1 MFRHHSGPVGEK
13 VSVTIFRGLIRREL
27 CTRGFGK
34 TFQAHCLALRS
45 LSLGFVLILVGFL
58 SLHVARGNDAGTTQ
72 ASLGQFAS
80 VDFPKVMAEF
90 ELSNNYGKPVH
101 LREFADKPIVVL
113 AFLGT
118 QCPLAKLYGPRLN
131 ELNTKYAAKGVV
143 VLGVNSNK
151 QDSLTELP
159 AFVHRHEIEFPMLK
173 DVGNRLADAVGA
185 TRTPEVFVLDAQ
197 RQLRYHGRIDD
208 QYGVGVSRPQP
219 LRSDLSIAID
229 ELLADRAIAKPETRA
244 VGCVI
249 GRVKQVEANGAVTYT
264 KDIAPIFNA
273 HCVEC
278 HRSGE
283 IGPFTLDSYTDVLGW
298 EDTILEVIGNNR
310 MPPWN
315 ANPEFG
321 HFQNDPRLSESQV
334 ELIQQWIAGG
344 MPEGAAADMPAPP
357 KFVEGWKIGVP
368 DQVIYM
374 DEEAFS
380 VPAQGVVDYQ
390 RYVVDPGWS
399 EDKYIVA
406 AEARPDNRSV
416 VHHILAFVI
425 PPGSRRHDL
434 QSVIV
439 GYAPGSLPVQ
449 AEEGTA
455 LHVPAGSKIL
465 FEMHYTPNGR
475 EQSDRSYI
483 GVRFTEKENVKQLLK
498 GRIAIEHDFAIPPGE
513 PAHEVVAEWRAKRE
527 ELLLSMTP
535 HMHLRGKSFR
545 YEAVYPDGAR
555 EVLLDVPHY
564 DFNWQ
569 LKYVLAE
576 PKLIPK
582 GTRIVCTAVYD
593 NSEGNLANPNSTRE
607 VGWGNQSWDEM
618 MIGFFDTVI
627 PK

>member
-1 MFRHHSGPVGEK
+1 MSMCRSGLVGK
-13 VSVTIFRGLIRREL
+13 KALVSSLLGSAQSAS
-27 CTRGFGK
+27 C
-34 TFQAHCLALRS
+34 AALRFLLLFS
-45 LSLGFVLILVGFL
+45 CSSIGLLSVPI
-58 SLHVARGNDAGTTQ
+58 ARGNDASSATAGFE
-72 ASLGQFAS
+72 QFAS
-80 VDFPKVMAEF
+80 VDFPRVMAEF
-90 ELSNNYGKPVH
+90 ELSNNYGKPIP
-101 LREFADKPIVVL
+101 LREFEDKPIVVL

-131 ELNTKYAAKGVV
+131 EIQTKYAAQGVV
-143 VLGVNSNK
+143 VIGVNSNK
-151 QDSLTELP
+151 QDSLTELT
-159 AFVHRHEIEFPMLK
+159 AFVNRYEIEFPMLK
-173 DVGNRLADAVGA
+173 DVGNRLADAVIA

-208 QYGVGVSRPQP
+208 QYGVGVSRAQAA
-219 LRSDLSIAID
+219 RADLSIAID
-229 ELLADRAIAKPETRA
+229 ELLANKPVAKPETRA

-249 GRVKQVEANGAVTYT
+249 GRVKKGETGGAVTYT

-283 IGPFTLDSYTDVLGW
+283 IGPFTLDSYAAVLGW
-298 EDTILEVIGNNR
+298 EDTILEVIDSNR

-321 HFQNDPRLSESQV
+321 HFENDPRLSESQV
-334 ELIQQWIAGG
+334 ERIKQWIAGG
-344 MPEGAAADMPAPP
+344 MPEGAQEDLPPPP
-357 KFVEGWKIGVP
+357 KFVEGWKIGAP
-368 DQVIYM
+368 DQIIYM
-374 DEEAFS
+374 DDEPFS

-390 RYVVDPGWS
+390 RYLVDPGWT

-425 PPGSRRHDL
+425 PPGERRQNL

-439 GYAPGSLPVQ
+439 GYAPGSLPMR
-449 AEEGTA
+449 ADEGMA

-475 EQSDRSYI
+475 QQSDRSYI
-483 GVRFTEKENVKQLLK
+483 GVRFTDQENVKRLLK
-498 GRIAIEHDFAIPPGE
+498 GRVAIEHEFSIPPGE
-513 PAHEVVAEWRAKRE
+513 PAHEVVAEWRARRA

-545 YEAVYPDGAR
+545 YEAVYPDGTR
-555 EVLLDVPHY
+555 EVLLDVPRY

-569 LKYVLAE
+569 LKYILAE
-576 PKLIPK
+576 PKPLPK
-582 GTRIVCTAVYD
+582 GTRVVCTAVYD
-593 NSEGNLANPNSTRE
+593 NSEGNLANPDPSRE

-627 PK
+627 SEP

>member
-1 MFRHHSGPVGEK
+1 MLKRHVGSLGKEG
-13 VSVTIFRGLIRREL
+13 SATICQGQTLRVQCKKATGHLFS
-27 CTRGFGK
+27 
-34 TFQAHCLALRS
+34 AHGLALHS
-45 LSLGFVLILVGFL
+45 LSLLFVLILVGL
-58 SLHVARGNDAGTTQ
+58 GPAQVVYGNDVETAH
-72 ASLGQFAS
+72 ASFGNS
-80 VDFPKVMAEF
+80 TPIDFQKVMADF
-90 ELSNNYGKPVH
+90 ELSNNYGKLVH
-101 LREFADKPIVVL
+101 LQEFANKPIVVL

-131 ELNTKYAAKGVV
+131 ELNTKYAAQGVV

-151 QDSLTELP
+151 QDSLTELT
-159 AFVHRHEIEFPMLK
+159 AFVHRCEIEFPMLK

-219 LRSDLSIAID
+219 FRSDLSIAID
-229 ELLADRAIAKPETRA
+229 ELLADKTVTQPETRA

-249 GRVKQVEANGAVTYT
+249 GRVKEVEANGAVTYN

-283 IGPFTLDSYTDVLGW
+283 IGPFTLDSYSAVLGW
-298 EDTILEVIGNNR
+298 EDTILEVIDNLR

-334 ELIQQWIAGG
+334 ELIKQWVAGG
-344 MPEGAAADMPAPP
+344 MPEGAAEDLPAPP
-357 KFVEGWKIGVP
+357 KFVEGWKIGAP

-374 DEEAFS
+374 DEKPFS

-390 RYVVDPGWS
+390 RYMVDPGWT

-425 PPGSRRHDL
+425 PPGARELDL

-439 GYAPGSLPVQ
+439 GYAPGSLPMQ
-449 AEEGTA
+449 AAEGMA

-475 EQSDRSYI
+475 EQTDRSYI
-483 GVRFTEKENVKQLLK
+483 GVRFTDKESVKQLLN
-498 GRIAIEHDFAIPPGE
+498 GHIAIEHEFRIPPGE
-513 PAHEVVAEWRAKRE
+513 AAHEVVAQWRAKRE

-545 YEAVYPDGAR
+545 YEAVYPDGQR
-555 EVLLDVPHY
+555 EILLDVPHY

-569 LKYVLAE
+569 MKYILAQ
-576 PKLIPK
+576 PKLLPK

-593 NSEGNLANPNSTRE
+593 NSEGNLANPDSSRE

-618 MIGFFDTVI
+618 MIGFFDTVVVD
-627 PK
+627 